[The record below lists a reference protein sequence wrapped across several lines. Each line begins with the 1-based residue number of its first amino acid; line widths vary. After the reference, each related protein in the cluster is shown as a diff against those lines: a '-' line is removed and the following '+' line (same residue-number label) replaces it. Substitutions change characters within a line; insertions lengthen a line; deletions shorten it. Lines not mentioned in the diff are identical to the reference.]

1 MYAPQGPVLALSDLS
16 VRSDHAL
23 RCAGQLAAEMGT
35 ELHVLHAMAL
45 TGRTLR
51 EAMPI
56 LQNIGTAIRAADDA
70 LRAQVARTVTFGIR
84 VAAPRIDV
92 DNTTKALLARTR
104 EIGAGAIVVPAHWQW
119 QRFGHNSRAL
129 SHIALGTLRA
139 PLLINACL
147 EPRVS
152 TDRVAIV
159 SHPESLDAGVMY
171 HTEQWNY
178 RVAKMNSHSVDGPVS
193 PDFEV
198 FLLDGSASPQTL
210 VDHIQGSNPDLIA
223 VATDSFK
230 YAEGAAALSTLTN
243 MLAVSGTATVML
255 PASPTVEDR
264 DEAFYESSLSFEA
277 PRCVSQ
283 AGISR

>member
-1 MYAPQGPVLALSDLS
+1 MNALQGRVLALSDLS

-23 RCAGQLAAEMGT
+23 RCAGQLAGELGS

-56 LQNIGTAIRAADDA
+56 LQNIGTAIREADDV
-70 LRAQVARTVTFGIR
+70 LRAQIKRTVAAGVR

-92 DNTTKALLARTR
+92 ENTTKAMLARTR
-104 EIGAGAIVVPAHWQW
+104 ELDAGAVVVPAHWHW
-119 QRFGHNSRAL
+119 QRFGHNSKAL

-147 EPRVS
+147 EPRAR
-152 TDRVAIV
+152 TERIAIV
-159 SHPESLDAGVMY
+159 SHPESLDASVIRQ
-171 HTEQWNY
+171 TEQWNY
-178 RVAKMNSHSVDGPVS
+178 HVTKMNSLWEDGPISADV
-193 PDFEV
+193 EV
-198 FLLDGSASPQTL
+198 FLLDGTASPQTL
-210 VDHIQGSNPDLIA
+210 VDQIQGSNPDLIA

-230 YAEGAAALSTLTN
+230 YAEGAAALTTMTN
-243 MLAVSGTATVML
+243 MLAGCGTATVML
-255 PASPTVEDR
+255 PPVASAERFDGDVY
-264 DEAFYESSLSFEA
+264 ASSVSAEV

>member
-1 MYAPQGPVLALSDLS
+1 MYARQGPVLALSDLS

-23 RCAGQLAAEMGT
+23 RCAGHLAAEMGT

-51 EAMPI
+51 EAIPI
-56 LQNIGTAIRAADDA
+56 LHSIGTAIRDADDA
-70 LRAQVARTVTFGIR
+70 LRAQIERAVTADIR
-84 VAAPRIDV
+84 VAAPRVDV
-92 DNTTKALLARTR
+92 DNTTKAMLVRAR
-104 EIGAGAIVVPAHWQW
+104 EIIAGAIVVPAHWQW
-119 QRFGHNSRAL
+119 QRFGHNSKAL
-129 SHIALGTLRA
+129 SHLALGTLRA

-159 SHPESLDAGVMY
+159 AHPESLDAGVMY

-178 RVAKMNSHSVDGPVS
+178 RVAKMNSDSANAPLS

-198 FLLDGSASPQTL
+198 FLLDGSANPQTL

-223 VATDSFK
+223 VATDSFR

-255 PASPTVEDR
+255 PASPSAEHSD
-264 DEAFYESSLSFEA
+264 DASYESSLSFEE

>member
-1 MYAPQGPVLALSDLS
+1 MNAPQGPVLALSDLS

-23 RCAGQLAAEMGT
+23 RCASVLAAEMGT

-56 LQNIGTAIRAADDA
+56 LQNIGTAIREADET
-70 LRAQVARTVTFGIR
+70 LRAQIKRTVTDTR
-84 VAAPRIDV
+84 VAVSRIDV
-92 DNTTKALLARTR
+92 DNTTKAMLARTR
-104 EIGAGAIVVPAHWQW
+104 EIGAGAVVVPAHWQW
-119 QRFGHNSRAL
+119 QRYGHNSKAL

-147 EPRVS
+147 EPRAS

-171 HTEQWNY
+171 HTEKWNY
-178 RVAKMNSHSVDGPVS
+178 RVAKMNSDWTDGPVS
-193 PDFEV
+193 PEFEV
-198 FLLDGSASPQTL
+198 FLLDGSMSPQTL
-210 VDHIQGSNPDLIA
+210 VDHIQGSNPDLITI
-223 VATDSFK
+223 ATDSFK

-255 PASPTVEDR
+255 PAAPSTEHVDPG
-264 DEAFYESSLSFEA
+264 FYESSLSLEA

>member
-23 RCAGQLAAEMGT
+23 RCAGQVAAEMGT

-56 LQNIGTAIRAADDA
+56 LHNIGTAIRAADDA
-70 LRAQVARTVTFGIR
+70 LRAQIERTVAAGIR

-92 DNTTKALLARTR
+92 DNTTKAMLARTR
-104 EIGAGAIVVPAHWQW
+104 EIAAGAIVVPAHWQW

-139 PLLINACL
+139 PMLINACL

-159 SHPESLDAGVMY
+159 SHPESLDASVMY

-178 RVAKMNSHSVDGPVS
+178 RVAKMNTDSAGGPVS

-230 YAEGAAALSTLTN
+230 YAEGAAALSTLTS
-243 MLAVSGTATVML
+243 MLAASGTATVML
-255 PASPTVEDR
+255 PAAQTVEAV
-264 DEAFYESSLSFEA
+264 DEAGYESSPSFEL